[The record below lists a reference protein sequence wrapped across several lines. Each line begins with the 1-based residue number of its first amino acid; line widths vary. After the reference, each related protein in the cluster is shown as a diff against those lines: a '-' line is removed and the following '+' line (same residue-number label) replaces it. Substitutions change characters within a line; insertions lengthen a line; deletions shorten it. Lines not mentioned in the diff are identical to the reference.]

1 MPEPQYDALTVI
13 AGTAFDEVFLILD
26 ANTGDYVDWTVGTW
40 HVEAEIHDR
49 TGQLLARLANYGSP
63 DGTITLSAGG
73 LLTLHLDAAV
83 TADLP
88 ITRTYINSTDP
99 RVAAWRARGAHV
111 FDLTA
116 TETVSGDVS
125 GLVWGQ
131 ITVNEP
137 VTG

>member
-13 AGTAFDEVFLILD
+13 AGTDFDEVYPILD
-26 ANTGDYVDWTVGTW
+26 TATGDYVDWTVGTW
-40 HVEAEIHDR
+40 HVEAEIRDR
-49 TGQLLARLANYGSP
+49 NEQLLARMANYGTP
-63 DGTITLSAGG
+63 DGTITLGSGG
-73 LLTLHLDAAV
+73 LLTLHLDASV
-83 TADLP
+83 TAGLP
-88 ITRTYINSTDP
+88 VTRTYTNSTDP

-125 GLVWGQ
+125 ALVWGQ
-131 ITVNEP
+131 FTVNQP

>member
-1 MPEPQYDALTVI
+1 MPEPQYDALTAI
-13 AGTAFDEVFLILD
+13 AGTDFDEVYWILD
-26 ANTGDYVDWTVGTW
+26 TETGEYVDWTDGTW

-49 TGQLLARLANYGSP
+49 TGQLLARLANYGTH
-63 DGTITLSAGG
+63 DGTITLGAGG
-73 LLTLHLDAAV
+73 LLTLHLDASVMAGMPV
-83 TADLP
+83 
-88 ITRTYINSTDP
+88 TRTYTNSTDP

-131 ITVNEP
+131 FTVNQP